1 MNENEVNLNNLE
13 MWNFI
18 NHSVNALFGIR
29 SLIKLYYENK
39 YT

>member
-18 NHSVNALFGIR
+18 NHSVNALFR
-29 SLIKLYYENK
+29 
-39 YT
+39 YTFDHKTILRK